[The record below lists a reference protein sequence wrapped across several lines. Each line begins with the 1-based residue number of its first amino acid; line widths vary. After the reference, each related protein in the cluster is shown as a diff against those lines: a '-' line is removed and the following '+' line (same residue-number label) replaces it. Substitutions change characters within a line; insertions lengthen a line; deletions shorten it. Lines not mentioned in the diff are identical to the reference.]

1 MSDAI
6 DLGVAQDQVVGA
18 LAAEYQG
25 FRTVAAEDESRTE
38 LRVPAIIVDFTEIEP
53 DPDRE
58 PHTGQF
64 PCLIRV
70 EARIVLGH
78 RTPQVRREVI
88 KAAAALAAFVHNNRF
103 GVKWGAATVIAV
115 EPDEFAPQID
125 TFDIWRVEW
134 THSCDL
140 GQTYFVDD
148 GVTPSIVLTSW
159 SPLIGPP
166 NEGHYVSE
174 DI

>member
-1 MSDAI
+1 MSDTI
-6 DLGVAQDQVVGA
+6 DLGVALDQVIAG
-18 LAAEYQG
+18 LAAEYPD
-25 FRTVAAEDESRTE
+25 FRTVAAEDESRSE
-38 LRVPAIIVDFTEIEP
+38 LRVPAVIVDFTEIEP

-64 PCLIRV
+64 PCMIRV

-78 RTPQVRREVI
+78 RTPKVRREVI
-88 KAAAALAAFVHNNRF
+88 KAAGALAAFVHNNRF
-103 GVKWGAATVIAV
+103 GIKWGAATVIAV

-140 GQTYFVDD
+140 GQSYFVDS
-148 GVTPSIVLTSW
+148 GITPSIVLTSW
-159 SPLIGPP
+159 VPDIGLP
-166 NEGHYVSE
+166 NEALYVEE
-174 DI
+174 DV